1 MSDQNNILGMT
12 ERQRLRYDI
21 LGLMMKGAGY
31 AALAVIA
38 VWAFVYVFV
47 VISWFL
53 PAESKEAQDPTP
65 LSSIIEVIPS
75 LPFA

>member
-1 MSDQNNILGMT
+1 MADENNMLGMNDT
-12 ERQRLRYDI
+12 QRLRYDV

-38 VWAFVYVFV
+38 IWAFVYIFV
-47 VISWFL
+47 MIGWLL
-53 PAESKEAQDPTP
+53 PPESKEAQDPTP
-65 LSSIIEVIPS
+65 LSSVVDVVPT